1 MYRPD
6 AVLERAR
13 GVSRRLTGV
22 LAVGVLGGVV
32 LALAADHAAPNQ
44 RDLGPSLYRLV
55 ERTSGLL
62 ALALLSLSV
71 LGGVLM
77 AARPRRGDIRGAHA
91 NIGVLVAVCTA
102 LHLGFV
108 LAVPV
113 LGVGWLQLC
122 VPFTRVMSR
131 LPQGCGVLSA
141 YLLLVVVLTSA
152 TRTAMPWR
160 RWRQA
165 HTLALPAFGL
175 ASAHAVFAASA
186 GHPGLLPA
194 SAAALVAASLCVLLL
209 RRLTPNREVGGDTT
223 PEHQRSRYLVVRE
236 QTREAK
242 GVVSLVLAA
251 PSGATF
257 PAWTPG
263 AHIEITLPSGRLR
276 RYSLCGDPAQQDR
289 YQVAVQRKPDG
300 RGGSIEVHDQ
310 LPIGTRL
317 RVGPPHNNVALVPAP
332 SYLLLAGG
340 IGITCVLPMAHA
352 LAEAGARWEL
362 VYGGRTRATMAFL
375 DRLAEIDPHRVRVVP
390 EDEQGLIDLTTLLD
404 RQRPGT
410 AVYCCGPPGMID
422 VVTTLIRTRPSLT
435 LHTEQL
441 APGRTLP
448 PDSRPITVTLRRSGT
463 TVEVPADTTLLA
475 AVTQHAPRL
484 AGGCEQGICG
494 RCQVTVLAGR
504 PAHHDSYLTPRQR
517 SAGQMLLCVSRAHSP
532 ELTLDL

>member
-1 MYRPD
+1 
-6 AVLERAR
+6 
-13 GVSRRLTGV
+13 LTGV
-22 LAVGVLGGVV
+22 LAVGVLGGLV
-32 LALAADHAAPNQ
+32 LALAADHTAPDEP
-44 RDLGPSLYRLV
+44 DLGTSLYRLV

-71 LGGVLM
+71 LGGVLIV
-77 AARPRRGDIRGAHA
+77 ARPRRGAIRRAHA
-91 NIGVLVAVCTA
+91 NIGVLVAIFTA

-141 YLLLVVVLTSA
+141 YLLFVVVLTSA
-152 TRTAMPWR
+152 SRTAMPWR
-160 RWRQA
+160 WWRRV
-165 HTLALPAFGL
+165 HTLALPAFAL

-194 SAAALVAASLCVLLL
+194 SAAALVAASLCALLL
-209 RRLTPNREVGGDTT
+209 RRLQPNRT
-223 PEHQRSRYLVVRE
+223 PEPQRSRYLVVRE
-236 QTREAK
+236 QTREAH
-242 GVVSLVLAA
+242 GVVSVVLVA
-251 PSGATF
+251 PPGATF
-257 PAWTPG
+257 PKWTPG

-276 RYSLCGDPAQQDR
+276 RYSLCGDPTQQDR

-310 LPIGTRL
+310 LRIGTHL
-317 RVGPPHNNVALVPAP
+317 RVGPPHNNVALVRAP

-340 IGITCVLPMAHA
+340 IGITCVLPMAQA
-352 LAEAGARWEL
+352 LAGAGVRWEL

-390 EDEQGLIDLTTLLD
+390 EDEQGLIDLTALLD
-404 RQRPGT
+404 QQQPGT
-410 AVYCCGPPGMID
+410 AVYCCGPPGMINT
-422 VVTTLIRTRPSLT
+422 VTTLISTRPSLS

-441 APGRTLP
+441 APEQNLP
-448 PDSRPITVTLRRSGT
+448 PDSRPITLTLRRTGT

-484 AGGCEQGICG
+484 SGGCEQGVCG
-494 RCQVTVLAGR
+494 RCQVTVLAGK
-504 PAHHDSYLTPRQR
+504 PEHHDSYLTPQQR